1 MTIKPTQKG
10 FTLIELLIVVAIIG
24 ILAAIAIPAYS
35 TYTKKAKFSEV
46 MTATSGLKTEV
57 ELCYYD
63 TGALTTCDDVTGGG
77 IIPDALLTGAAV
89 GQYVTSAAV
98 TNGVITI
105 ISTLQGEADTDGS
118 TAGLTYILTPGEVGG
133 ALKWDESGTGCSASP
148 SLC

>member
-1 MTIKPTQKG
+1 MNIKPTQKG

-35 TYTKKAKFSEV
+35 SYTKKAKFSEV
-46 MTATSGLKTEV
+46 MTAASGLKTEV

-63 TGALTTCDDVTGGG
+63 TGALTTCQDATSNG
-77 IIPDALLTGAAV
+77 IIADSLLTGAAV

-98 TNGVITI
+98 AAGKITI
-105 ISTLQGEADTDGS
+105 TSTLQGDAAADGT
-118 TAGLTYILTPGEVGG
+118 TAGLTYILTPGQVGG

>member
-63 TGALTTCDDVTGGG
+63 TGALTTCDTAG
-77 IIPDALLTGAAV
+77 IIDSSLATGAAV

-98 TNGVITI
+98 TDGVITI
-105 ISTLQGEADTDGS
+105 ISTLLGEADTDGN
-118 TAGLTYILTPGEVGG
+118 TAGLTYILTPEEVGG

>member
-1 MTIKPTQKG
+1 MNIKPTQKG

-35 TYTKKAKFSEV
+35 SYTKKAKFSEV
-46 MTATSGLKTEV
+46 MTAASGLKTEV

-63 TGALTTCDDVTGGG
+63 TGALTTCQDATSNG
-77 IIPDALLTGAAV
+77 IIADSLLTGAAV

-98 TNGVITI
+98 AAGKITI
-105 ISTLQGEADTDGS
+105 TSTMNNGLAGDAAG
-118 TAGLTYILTPGEVGG
+118 GLTYILAPGEVGG